1 MLLLPHF
8 KSALAFGL
16 ILTNRLQGKRHVRLL
31 SEVSRTSWLLLFPPD
46 TPSQT
51 YQEPTSA
58 SRNRKA
64 YEERGAQ
71 SIPSTNSQTHAWDEL
86 RHQTQL
92 SLTKGTQGRSAEE
105 LAERIVKNY
114 KPLFQQQTWRWFD
127 TLKLGSLRPLTLC
140 VQIHYSTKLYG
151 ANKCHGVLLINRDYS
166 LFFQLMQVPKTVLV
180 IDSTE

>member
-127 TLKLGSLRPLTLC
+127 TLKLKENNWERRILYSSWIYLYNSKCQTSLERSILKINLKMINKGLI
-140 VQIHYSTKLYG
+140 VKSTNTFIG
-151 ANKCHGVLLINRDYS
+151 
-166 LFFQLMQVPKTVLV
+166 
-180 IDSTE
+180 